1 MKRVYAE
8 CKVKQTKIV
17 VSTDQKRLEL
27 KTEGLACFD
36 RRNLQM
42 RVGDIA

>member
-1 MKRVYAE
+1 M
-8 CKVKQTKIV
+8 QTKIV

-27 KTEGLACFD
+27 KIEGLSCFD
-36 RRNLQM
+36 RRKLRM